1 MISPEAE
8 KIMNERFGK
17 DSIIALATVD
27 DGMPAVRN
35 VNAYYDSGSFYIIT
49 YALSDKMRQIE
60 NNRNVAVCGEWF
72 TARGTA
78 ENIGY
83 FGSDENKET
92 AAKLTS
98 AFSEWINNGHNNFS
112 DKNTIILR
120 VKLDKAVLFSM
131 GTRYDIDFSD

>member
-49 YALSDKMRQIE
+49 YALSDKMRHIE
-60 NNRNVAVCGEWF
+60 NNRNAAVCGEWF

-92 AAKLTS
+92 AAKLTA
-98 AFSEWINNGHNNFS
+98 AFAEWINNGHNDFS
-112 DKNTIILR
+112 DKNTIIPRIRL
-120 VKLDKAVLFSM
+120 KKAVLFSM
-131 GTRYDIDFSD
+131 GTRYDIDFSV